1 MDLLLQKKRVP
12 RELVRVVQGVVLAVA
27 LARRGLRKKSLSKSG
42 AAAGALVAAV
52 TWSSGPRFGLTLIAF
67 YQSGSF
73 VTKIGSARKTR
84 QDANATE
91 AGERDAAQVLSCSL
105 VAAVIALAYRVA
117 CGDDRPCTD
126 EEGVCGSLIAA
137 FVAFFGCCCGD
148 TFASEIGSL
157 ATSEPR
163 LITRPWQKVPP
174 GTNGGVTILGTV
186 ASALG
191 GLFIGIVHGI
201 GGFFLERKKNSNN
214 IFPERASRSRHR
226 RSRRRPRR
234 LPRRLHPRGA
244 LPKDSLRPRTQMHRQ
259 GCNLGPAI
267 TRRHERQALA
277 LESRRQLPIRRRRH
291 RPRPAYQAR
300 GNGLLLEGPA

>member
-201 GGFFLERKKNSNN
+201 GGFFLEREKNSNN
-214 IFPERASRSRHR
+214 IFPKELLALAIVGLVAGLVGSLADSI
-226 RSRRRPRR
+226 
-234 LPRRLHPRGA
+234 LGA
-244 LPKDSLRPRTQMHRQ
+244 LFQRTLYDPERKCIAKDATSDQRLRDVTNGKPWLSNHAVNFLSAAAATA
-259 GCNLGPAI
+259 LGP
-267 TRRHERQALA
+267 
-277 LESRRQLPIRRRRH
+277 PIKR
-291 RPRPAYQAR
+291 AAM
-300 GNGLLLEGPA
+300 ASF